1 MSQLTFNPYIKR
13 PKTQILINKL
23 AKYYRD
29 RNEKISI
36 IKESKIQL
44 SLLFFYIRER
54 LKYAT
59 ELSEKTQYAIS

>member
-44 SLLFFYIRER
+44 SLLFFYI
-54 LKYAT
+54 YQG
-59 ELSEKTQYAIS
+59 KT

>member
-44 SLLFFYIRER
+44 SLLFFLYISGKD
-54 LKYAT
+54 LNMP
-59 ELSEKTQYAIS
+59 LNF